1 LNNEHQLTT
10 RGKKHWGCSGSV
22 NILPRPS
29 ISNGGYERS
38 PFTPTIS
45 YRQPLERIKKK
56 YSNIN
61 DFFIILVKKEKM
73 KTSDIRNNF
82 HSLIDRIENDPLL
95 MKFYDLM
102 IKSTSTKEGQLYKQL
117 TDEQKNVLLLA
128 EEESNDP
135 ANLISYNQQKKKHQ
149 KWL

>member
-1 LNNEHQLTT
+1 
-10 RGKKHWGCSGSV
+10 
-22 NILPRPS
+22 
-29 ISNGGYERS
+29 
-38 PFTPTIS
+38 
-45 YRQPLERIKKK
+45 
-56 YSNIN
+56 
-61 DFFIILVKKEKM
+61 M

-128 EEESNDP
+128 EEESNDHT
-135 ANLISYNQQKKKHQ
+135 NLISYNQQKKKHQ